1 MITEHLI
8 DSRLFIEL
16 ILELLLLNL
25 VLLLDVPELH
35 LVLVVVLQILIL
47 ELLFLLL
54 DTRFDLLLRRQFVLV
69 ILGSPLILRSGG
81 VFYGDSVVG
90 DFDGALH
97 RTLDPGSLAIL
108 GEHN

>member
-1 MITEHLI
+1 MITEYLI
-8 DSRLFIEL
+8 DSRLFIQL

-25 VLLLDVPELH
+25 VLLLDMPELH

-54 DTRFDLLLRRQFVLV
+54 DPRLDLLLRRQFVLV
-69 ILGSPLILRSGG
+69 ILGNPLILGSGG
-81 VFYGDSVVG
+81 VFNSDSVVG

-97 RTLDPGSLAIL
+97 CTLDPASLAIL
-108 GEHN
+108 GKHN

>member
-1 MITEHLI
+1 MITEYLI

-35 LVLVVVLQILIL
+35 LVLMVVLQILIL

-54 DTRFDLLLRRQFVLV
+54 DPRLDLLLRWQFVLV
-69 ILGSPLILRSGG
+69 ILRSPFILRSGG
-81 VFYGDSVVG
+81 VFDGDSVVW

-97 RTLDPGSLAIL
+97 CTLDPASFAIL
-108 GEHN
+108 GENN